1 MQLLFRETVPALF
14 TRPETDECGHLWTT
28 CSGTGHHVFR
38 HEGTQFPNL
47 FQPVRNNGKQAVSL
61 PRSGTSLFAAG
72 PGAEEHPAGAP
83 RQSNPC
89 RHLKRL
95 HIKQEKPCALQHS
108 MAWREAFHSFFQF
121 FGYSAEV
128 LFRCL
133 SQFLLLF
140 PVPCRSFRH
149 PGLIRQPT
157 HGAARVT
164 ACFLLNDFQQ
174 LSDIFIHGFRVD
186 IISIPMPG

>member
-14 TRPETDECGHLWTT
+14 TRPETDECGHLWTA

-61 PRSGTSLFAAG
+61 PRSRTSLFAAV

-95 HIKQEKPCALQHS
+95 HIKQEKPGACNIQWHGVRHFTHFFNSSAILPRFFS
-108 MAWREAFHSFFQF
+108 VAFLSFSCCFQ
-121 FGYSAEV
+121 YHAV
-128 LFRCL
+128 
-133 SQFLLLF
+133 
-140 PVPCRSFRH
+140 
-149 PGLIRQPT
+149 
-157 HGAARVT
+157 
-164 ACFLLNDFQQ
+164 
-174 LSDIFIHGFRVD
+174 LSDT
-186 IISIPMPG
+186 PA